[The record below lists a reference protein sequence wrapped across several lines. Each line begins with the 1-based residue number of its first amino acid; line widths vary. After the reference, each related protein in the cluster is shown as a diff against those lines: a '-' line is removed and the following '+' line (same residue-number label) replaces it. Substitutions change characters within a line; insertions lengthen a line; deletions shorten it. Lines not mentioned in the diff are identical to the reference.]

1 MFNEEKGERKLLRVV
16 DEGWGWPIPSQG
28 GSGLG
33 VHHPHRSPALG
44 KGWETHNGDW
54 QLCSLLHISTH
65 LSLGRPL
72 PGRTDNVFLS
82 GKARV

>member
-1 MFNEEKGERKLLRVV
+1 MWSMRAGFGSVLAV
-16 DEGWGWPIPSQG
+16 D
-28 GSGLG
+28 
-33 VHHPHRSPALG
+33 HPHLSPVLG
-44 KGWETHNGDW
+44 KGWETHNDDW